1 VYERIGPA
9 AGEDHNALE
18 MTTTFKR
25 SRGEPHLDRDGY
37 RAQFVY
43 NGESAVV
50 LNSTVAAGRSAPP
63 QHVHEHCDQLFYVVE
78 GEMHVQ
84 LGPDVLVAPPDTLVY
99 IPRGTPHHNWNQG
112 DADEFHFEVLS
123 PAPLVTQPVATPT
136 DSTDAGSRSPFVRR
150 LDEVGLR
157 EVLPGFSTARLLQ
170 RADGSERM
178 ALYLGEVAPNRGGPG
193 THVHPFD
200 QFYFVLEGE
209 LTVEVAL
216 HTLTAARHDLVVL
229 PAGVPHRQWNQGS
242 VPERHLTLIVPEPQP
257 GETWDV
263 GVDFAPNGIDH

>member
-1 VYERIGPA
+1 
-9 AGEDHNALE
+9 

-25 SRGEPHLDRDGY
+25 SKGEPHLGRDGY
-37 RAQFVY
+37 RAQFTY
-43 NGESAVV
+43 NGESAIVV
-50 LNSTVAAGRSAPP
+50 NSTVAAGRSAPP
-63 QHVHEHCDQLFYVVE
+63 QHLHEHSDQLFY
-78 GEMHVQ
+78 
-84 LGPDVLVAPPDTLVY
+84 L
-99 IPRGTPHHNWNQG
+99 
-112 DADEFHFEVLS
+112 DEFHFEVLS

-136 DSTDAGSRSPFVRR
+136 DSTDAGGRSPFVRR

-170 RADGSERM
+170 RTDGSARM
-178 ALYLGEVAPNRGGPG
+178 ALYVGEVAPNRGGPG

-216 HTLTAARHDLVVL
+216 HTLRATRHDLVIL
-229 PAGVPHRQWNQGS
+229 PAGVPHRQRNEGS
-242 VPERHLTLIVPEPQP
+242 VPERHLTLIVPEPPP